1 MATAALGL
9 TDKQIDIRKTGIGAS
24 EAPDI
29 VLAGGITTYAR
40 KVGDADP
47 FEGNSLTEFGHRVER
62 VIGEAWT
69 ERHPGVRIYTP
80 GTLRHPEHSWALASP
95 DRVVAPA
102 GLGRPARDTWE
113 QLLEIKTVF
122 FSGSDFGEGIDEIPD
137 RHLVQVQWQ
146 LEVVGLEE
154 ATLVAL
160 VNGDYRE
167 YPVHRDREMG
177 ALLLAEVGRFWH
189 ENVLARVPPPVN
201 GSDAYTAFLRRRHPR
216 DTIPA
221 IPETPELR
229 EIVDRLRA
237 AKEALKQAE
246 AFEAEAANELRAI
259 VGDAAGVEG
268 LCTYRANKD
277 SQKTDWEA
285 MARSLYATLA
295 KAMPH
300 APTDD
305 QELRAFDEILSEFT
319 TTKPGARVLR
329 LSKEK

>member
-1 MATAALGL
+1 M
-9 TDKQIDIRKTGIGAS
+9 
-24 EAPDI
+24 
-29 VLAGGITTYAR
+29 
-40 KVGDADP
+40 
-47 FEGNSLTEFGHRVER
+47 
-62 VIGEAWT
+62 
-69 ERHPGVRIYTP
+69 
-80 GTLRHPEHSWALASP
+80 
-95 DRVVAPA
+95 VAPA

-268 LCTYRANKD
+268 LCKYPREQGFRED
-277 SQKTDWEA
+277 PGGDGRL
-285 MARSLYATLA
+285 ARRHARQGHASR
-295 KAMPH
+295 PH
-300 APTDD
+300 RRPGAS
-305 QELRAFDEILSEFT
+305 AFDEILSEFT
-319 TTKPGARVLR
+319 TTEPGARVLQALEEEVAHGPEHRPPGPASRPARPRRSLHLRNRIRRPRRPGEGAVEARFTIANYRPRDIDAVRER
-329 LSKEK
+329 LMRECARRPSPQSP